1 MHCIIFKHKRVTKR
15 SDILDK
21 FLTVL
26 NPSTIIKFFMG
37 KAQEDNKQGLNYGSF
52 IDRYFH
58 PGISK

>member
-1 MHCIIFKHKRVTKR
+1 MTKR